1 MVRLRRARGRD
12 PLGLRRVLS
21 DRLLPAL
28 VAAMALLAAL
38 TLAGARGAGGL
49 VARWEGGAATALTL
63 QLPQGAGTERALA
76 ALDAMPEISEARPA
90 DPARL
95 KALLRPWLGEVP
107 AIPLPTIIE
116 LRLARLPPDA
126 AALAARIAAA
136 VPGATVEAHGVWVAR
151 LLALARS
158 LEAIALS
165 ALLLVAGIATAVV
178 AVAVRAGIAA
188 RREAIAILHALGA
201 TDGDIAARFARRVAL
216 LVGLG
221 ALGGTLVA
229 APVLAGFADL
239 AAPLLGGRAGS
250 GLLDLPWS
258 VLPWA
263 DLALLPP
270 AAALIGWLTAQ
281 LTLRRWLRRLP

>member
-1 MVRLRRARGRD
+1 MRLRRTRGRD

-63 QLPQGAGTERALA
+63 QLPHGAGTDRALA
-76 ALDAMPEISEARPA
+76 ALDALPEVAEARLA

-107 AIPLPTIIE
+107 TIPLPQIIE
-116 LRLARLPPDA
+116 LRLARLPSDA
-126 AALAARIAAA
+126 AALTARIAAA

-158 LEAIALS
+158 LEAIAL
-165 ALLLVAGIATAVV
+165 AVLLLVAGIATAVV

-216 LVGLG
+216 LVGIG

-229 APVLAGFADL
+229 APVLAAFADL
-239 AAPLLGGRAGS
+239 AAPLLGGRAGA
-250 GLLDLPWS
+250 GPLDLPWA

-270 AAALIGWLTAQ
+270 AAALIGWVTAQ